1 MESLK
6 NVIVYIDHFLIHSK
20 THKEHLSTLYEVLN
34 RLINN
39 YTKVN
44 LSKYHFENTEVS
56 YLGFRLTPDSIKP
69 GNNILKA
76 VEKAK
81 IPDST
86 KEIKS
91 FMGLCNF
98 FRTHVMDFAPLNKA
112 TRTRKDSSYQ
122 KGPITG

>member
-34 RLINN
+34 RLTNN

-44 LSKYHFENTEVS
+44 LPKYHFENTEVS
-56 YLGFRLTPDSIKP
+56 YLGFGLTPDSIKP

-76 VEKAK
+76 K

-91 FMGLCNF
+91 VMGLCNF

-112 TRTRKDSSYQ
+112 TRTRRKDSSYQ